1 MAEGLSA
8 LAEHVS
14 QLHSDAELLYEA
26 GRVRGGAV
34 VDSFAVE
41 QAAAFL
47 ILLDLARVGWKVPQE
62 LMLGQIKRF
71 YSHRQRGMYVEA
83 YEGRPADLAEIEK
96 FLHHFRRSHFL
107 DGPNDV
113 DWIFRNEIDA
123 QRESALY
130 VDFIASEDGDY
141 WESPADRS
149 DYRHVPNIVGLVE
162 SMNKIG
168 LCTTQS
174 LNASAD
180 TWAEIDIADRALHW
194 QTVLQANQKII
205 SHLEKSSSATESDA
219 RRVTSLWI
227 HPLNALDF
235 SPLDVKRAALDA
247 QRARVA
253 AEWSGNEDPPDL
265 Y

>member
-14 QLHSDAELLYEA
+14 QLHSDAEFLYED
-26 GRVRGGAV
+26 GRTRGGAV
-34 VDSFAVE
+34 VDSLAVE

-62 LMLGQIKRF
+62 LLRGQIKRF
-71 YSHRQRGMYVEA
+71 YVHRQRGMYVEA
-83 YEGRPADLAEIEK
+83 YGGRPADLAEIERLL
-96 FLHHFRRSHFL
+96 LHYRRSRFL

-130 VDFIASEDGDY
+130 VDYIASEDGDY

-149 DYRHVPNIVGLVE
+149 HLYRHVPNVVGLVE

-168 LCTTQS
+168 LCTTEA
-174 LNASAD
+174 LDASAD
-180 TWAEIDIADRALHW
+180 AWAEIDIADRSLHW
-194 QTVLQANQKII
+194 QTVLQANRDVVGTLKKP
-205 SHLEKSSSATESDA
+205 SDATESDYMH
-219 RRVTSLWI
+219 VTNLWI
-227 HPLNALDF
+227 HPLNAIET
-235 SPLDVKRAALDA
+235 SPLTVKRTALDA
-247 QRARVA
+247 ERARLT
-253 AEWSGNEDPPDL
+253 AEWLE
-265 Y
+265 